1 MRRRNRSK
9 SDVFIDLTSLLD
21 VIFILLLIVLC
32 GQSVVSEEL
41 VKAQEEAEKARIEAE
56 KTSMLYEDQM
66 ELADHIN
73 QHVWAVSIMVPYEEE
88 EITRRQIRFLK
99 EGEEIETID
108 LVGNNVADSIKKFKA
123 SLTDYIEKN
132 QEYPVILS
140 LNDNDDY
147 ILYRDEVMVNE
158 VFQELADTFGNVYIR
173 GNAGEE
179 K

>member
-32 GQSVVSEEL
+32 GQSAVSDEL
-41 VKAQEEAEKARIEAE
+41 VKTQKEAEKARIEAE
-56 KTSMLYEDQM
+56 EKSMLYEDQM
-66 ELADHIN
+66 ELADRIN
-73 QHVWAVSIMVPYEEE
+73 QYVWAVSIMVPYEEE

-99 EGEEIETID
+99 EGEEIETIE
-108 LVGNNVADSIKKFKA
+108 LVGNNVADSVKRFKE

-140 LNDNDDY
+140 LNDDDDY

-158 VFQELADTFGNVYIR
+158 VFLELADTFGNVYIR
-173 GNAGEE
+173 GTTSEE